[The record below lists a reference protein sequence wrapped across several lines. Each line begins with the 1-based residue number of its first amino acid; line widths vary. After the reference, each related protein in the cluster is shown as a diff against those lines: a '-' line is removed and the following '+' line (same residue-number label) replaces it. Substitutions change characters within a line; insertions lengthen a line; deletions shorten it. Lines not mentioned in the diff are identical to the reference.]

1 MRLVKESGKTAAQ
14 LSRETGLGQRWM
26 YMLMQGA
33 YSDPGVN
40 KIEQLHDHL
49 DVNKWCWNT
58 LDTLERLIALPLALY
73 RMALNIAS

>member
-1 MRLVKESGKTAAQ
+1 MKKISLYVKTMRLVKESGKTAAQ

-40 KIEQLHDHL
+40 KIERLYNHL
-49 DVNKWCWNT
+49 QDVNK
-58 LDTLERLIALPLALY
+58 
-73 RMALNIAS
+73 

>member
-1 MRLVKESGKTAAQ
+1 MGNTLRMKKISLYVKTMRLVKESGKTAAQ

-49 DVNKWCWNT
+49 DVNK
-58 LDTLERLIALPLALY
+58 
-73 RMALNIAS
+73 